1 MLGDETEWERII
13 SCSIIL
19 PHNKNHIWGKPVH
32 NIGQDLMECAE
43 GGGTRGLIQRPSPK
57 SDPTGSFTMY
67 TYLSSG
73 LHSDSVRWCSL
84 SLFYK

>member
-1 MLGDETEWERII
+1 MEWERII

-43 GGGTRGLIQRPSPK
+43 GGGTGIDSKAIPEVGPDRVVM
-57 SDPTGSFTMY
+57 MY
-67 TYLSSG
+67 TYLSSD

>member
-1 MLGDETEWERII
+1 MEWERII

-32 NIGQDLMECAE
+32 NMGQDLMECGE
-43 GGGTRGLIQRPSPK
+43 GGGTQELIQRPSQKWNQP
-57 SDPTGSFTMY
+57 GSFLMY
-67 TYLSSG
+67 TYLSFD
-73 LHSDSVRWCSL
+73 LHSSSIRWCLL